1 MQCKF
6 YSIIIYVGNNKLVAH
21 FEISSFTIKKIK
33 AKKLLFNESMRY
45 KTKRWKKIDT
55 HKKKERDQERERDR

>member
-45 KTKRWKKIDT
+45 KTKRWKK
-55 HKKKERDQERERDR
+55 KER